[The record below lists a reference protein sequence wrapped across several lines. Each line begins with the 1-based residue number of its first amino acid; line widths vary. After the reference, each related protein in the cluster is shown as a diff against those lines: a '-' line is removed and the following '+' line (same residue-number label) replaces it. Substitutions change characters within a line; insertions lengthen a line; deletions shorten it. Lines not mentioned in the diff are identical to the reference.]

1 MDCFVIAFKA
11 LCFSC
16 MTDLCSNVLLS
27 LGFNRLIWVMFA
39 FWFNKP
45 MGKHSRNNQA
55 QIICVAAFCNET
67 FKGFERSV
75 KRHWFSHPLH
85 PRKPFRDLLED
96 VARQLPRDV
105 GEKTAWESTGQLA
118 SVLKKLNAQSLHPRL
133 GTRLNNAL
141 LQADGV
147 DHRDAVGGLGF
158 GFV

>member
-1 MDCFVIAFKA
+1 MCCCPWVSTG
-11 LCFSC
+11 LYGSC
-16 MTDLCSNVLLS
+16 LPFGSTNQ
-27 LGFNRLIWVMFA
+27 W
-39 FWFNKP
+39 
-45 MGKHSRNNQA
+45 GKNLETTKLKS
-55 QIICVAAFCNET
+55 CVAAFCNET
-67 FKGFERSV
+67 WKGFERSV
-75 KRHWFSHPLH
+75 KRNRFSHPLH